1 MNSPQIN
8 IDRLMTRIFELGKI
22 GALPGGGAKR
32 LALTAEDAQGR
43 ALVTGWFR
51 DLGLRIHSDLIGNVW
66 AIRPDRHGSTDAPV
80 LMGSH
85 IDTVATGGLYDG
97 VLGVLGGL
105 EVVEAVQEAGIDT
118 ERPLAVAFFTNEEG
132 ARFAPD
138 MMGSG
143 VAQGVLNLD
152 EMLASVGIDGVIL
165 SDALAEIGAAG
176 PEPVGALKPS
186 CYLEIHIEQGP
197 VLEAEGLDIGAV
209 TGVQGI
215 SWTEFTVEGSSA
227 HAGTTPMAMR
237 RDAGVVAAGIALEAR
252 AIATEFGPPQV
263 STVGRICLS
272 PDLVNVVPEQAVMT
286 VDLRHSDEARLKQSE
301 QRLFAKAEELAQ
313 AENCRIT
320 RRSLARF
327 EPVSFDANLVEE
339 IAQTAAGMGL
349 RQRRMPSGAG
359 HDAQMFA
366 PNCPTAMIFV
376 PSQDGI
382 SHNIRE
388 FTAPEQIAKGVQL
401 LARVALSRAGHV
413 QAGSPAA

>member
-1 MNSPQIN
+1 MTAPQIN
-8 IDRLMTRIFELGKI
+8 IDRLMTRIFDLGKI
-22 GALPGGGAKR
+22 GELPGGGAKR

-43 ALVTGWFR
+43 ALVTGWFL
-51 DLGLRIHSDLIGNVW
+51 DLGLQIHRDLIGNVW
-66 AIRPDRHGSTDAPV
+66 AIRPDRHGGTDAPV

-105 EVVEAVQEAGIDT
+105 EVIETIQDAGIET
-118 ERPLAVAFFTNEEG
+118 EHPLAVAFFTNEEG

-143 VAQGVLNLD
+143 VAQGALSPD
-152 EMLASVGIDGVIL
+152 EMLASVGIDGVTL
-165 SDALAEIGAAG
+165 SDALAEIGATG

-186 CYLEIHIEQGP
+186 CYLELHIEQGP
-197 VLEAEGLDIGAV
+197 VLEVEGVDIGAV

-215 SWTEFTVEGSSA
+215 SWTEFTVEGSAA
-227 HAGTTPMAMR
+227 HAGTTPMPMR
-237 RDAGVVAAGIALEAR
+237 HDAGVVAAGIALEAR
-252 AIATEFGPPQV
+252 AVASEFGPPQV
-263 STVGRICLS
+263 STVGRIRLS
-272 PDLVNVVPEQAVMT
+272 PDLVNVVPEQAVIT
-286 VDLRHSDEARLKQSE
+286 VDLRNTDEARLQQAE

-313 AENCRIT
+313 AEGCGIS

-327 EPVSFDANLVEE
+327 EPVIFDADLVQE

-349 RQRRMPSGAG
+349 SQRRLPSGAG

-376 PSQDGI
+376 PSKGGI

-388 FTAPEQIAKGVQL
+388 FTAPDQIAKGVQL
-401 LARVALSRAGHV
+401 LARIALSRAG
-413 QAGSPAA
+413 QA